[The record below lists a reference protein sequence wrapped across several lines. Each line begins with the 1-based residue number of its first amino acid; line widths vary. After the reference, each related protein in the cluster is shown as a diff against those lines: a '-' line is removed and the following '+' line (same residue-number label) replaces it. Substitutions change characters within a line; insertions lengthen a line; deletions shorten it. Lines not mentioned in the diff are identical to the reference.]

1 MTTRSSNESSS
12 GFVLR
17 LFGLLLVFAF
27 LSACGARSTD
37 ALLDQAKTA
46 LSKQDIKTAEIHLK
60 NLLQQQPDN
69 PDARIM
75 LAEVHR
81 ANRDERSA
89 EKEWRRALELGV
101 APDRALP
108 GLMESLVTMGE
119 GKDALDA
126 AGKYSAAQ
134 PEGKAAVAYWSGP
147 QSRKLGVSL
156 NPTFPYLLMIL
167 ERLKAS

>member
-1 MTTRSSNESSS
+1 MTSSS
-12 GFVLR
+12 EHPPRRRTLP
-17 LFGLLLVFAF
+17 LAAAMAGLLLSAS
-27 LSACGARSTD
+27 LMSACGARSTD

-89 EKEWRRALELGV
+89 EKE
-101 APDRALP
+101 
-108 GLMESLVTMGE
+108 
-119 GKDALDA
+119 
-126 AGKYSAAQ
+126 
-134 PEGKAAVAYWSGP
+134 
-147 QSRKLGVSL
+147 
-156 NPTFPYLLMIL
+156 
-167 ERLKAS
+167 